1 VTGTWPHVGLRKGAS
16 IAQEASLARTHRAGR
31 SIGCRDTDGGSGRR
45 RDGDPPGTN
54 CRDPS
59 GTHPRNS
66 CDSSGADSGDS
77 WDSSGADS
85 GDSSGTHY
93 PVSPGTPWGYG
104 QSREYPPAA
113 GLLRRQATGLRSED
127 A

>member
-1 VTGTWPHVGLRKGAS
+1 MTGTWPHVGLRKGAS

-45 RDGDPPGTN
+45 RDGDPPGTH

-59 GTHPRNS
+59 GTHPRDTW
-66 CDSSGADSGDS
+66 DSSGADSGDSWDSSGAGSGDS

-104 QSREYPPAA
+104 QSRE
-113 GLLRRQATGLRSED
+113 
-127 A
+127 